1 MCAEEGWTENESVD
15 KHLRSG
21 ITGLSEID
29 KVLKEESTVHYKSAV
44 D

>member
-1 MCAEEGWTENESVD
+1 MGWTEDDSVD

-21 ITGLSEID
+21 PTGLSEID
-29 KVLKEESTVHYKSAV
+29 EVVKEESPLWYKSAV